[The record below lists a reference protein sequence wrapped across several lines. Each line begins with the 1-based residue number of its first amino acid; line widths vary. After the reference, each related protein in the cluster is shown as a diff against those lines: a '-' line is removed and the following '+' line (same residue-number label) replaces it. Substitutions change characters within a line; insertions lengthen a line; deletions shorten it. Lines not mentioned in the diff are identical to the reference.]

1 MICTLHFNARHQRR
15 FQPRNPGNSIG
26 SFAHPRRPRPLP
38 NRLRGI
44 VAPAL
49 NLRFPSRCP
58 LGPVRPILPTLH
70 VSASGSSSN
79 RTRCLACLDCSVT
92 LSIQPSL
99 PSGIFA
105 PRDQSARPA
114 ERFRSLPRSHDRLPF
129 SPRQLPACLLSANG
143 SSIQVLHRSAWLA
156 DSVNLLEPHSAC
168 AISPRESKFIFNA
181 VTIFQ
186 RFYFFCFQWIR

>member
-1 MICTLHFNARHQRR
+1 VICTLHFNARHRR
-15 FQPRNPGNSIG
+15 RSLPRVPGSSIG
-26 SFAHPRRPRPLP
+26 SFAHPRRPHPLP
-38 NRLRGI
+38 DRLRGI

-49 NLRFPSRCP
+49 NLRFPGLGSP
-58 LGPVRPILPTLH
+58 GPVRPVLPALR
-70 VSASGSSSN
+70 VPASGSSTN
-79 RTRCLACLDCSVT
+79 RTRCLACLDRPVT

-114 ERFRSLPRSHDRLPF
+114 ERSGSLPRDPDRLPF

-143 SSIQVLHRSAWLA
+143 SSIQALHRSAWLA

-168 AISPRESKFIFNA
+168 AIS
-181 VTIFQ
+181 
-186 RFYFFCFQWIR
+186 